1 MSCWIIYCLGSAQK
15 LAGFQDGLWAHVFLN
30 HLIGAKTENIYTAC
44 GHIFE
49 SSYWRETENIYSMWM
64 YFWIILLSRKLKTST
79 ACGQWTYFWIILLSR
94 KLKTSIQHVD
104 IFLNHLV
111 GAKTENISACGHTVY
126 LNYLIGAKTE
136 NIYSMWTYFFR
147 ILLFPSSIL
156 WIGIRHFLCC
166 LARVLFWGETFSYFK
181 LDTRDTDVWLP
192 GYPSLLFWVMQ
203 CHGSYEFCMR
213 KITFCIRTTF
223 CIVIHIVML
232 VCYFY
237 KVVTF
242 T

>member
-1 MSCWIIYCLGSAQK
+1 MGYG
-15 LAGFQDGLWAHVFLN
+15 
-30 HLIGAKTENIYTAC
+30 
-44 GHIFE
+44 
-49 SSYWRETENIYSMWM
+49 RM
-64 YFWIILLSRKLKTST
+64 YFWIILLVRKLKTSTQHVDIFSNHRIGAKLKTST
-79 ACGQWTYFWIILLSR
+79 ACGHIFDESSYCHKTENIYSMWTYFWIILLAR
-94 KLKTSIQHVD
+94 KLKISRHVD
-104 IFLNHLV
+104 I
-111 GAKTENISACGHTVY
+111 Y

-156 WIGIRHFLCC
+156 WRGIRHFLCC

-203 CHGSYEFCMR
+203 CRGSYEFCMR

>member
-1 MSCWIIYCLGSAQK
+1 MSCWIICCLGSAQK

-49 SSYWRETENIYSMWM
+49 SSYWRETENIYSMW
-64 YFWIILLSRKLKTST
+64 
-79 ACGQWTYFWIILLSR
+79 TYFWIILLAR
-94 KLKTSIQHVD
+94 KLKISRHVD
-104 IFLNHLV
+104 I
-111 GAKTENISACGHTVY
+111 Y

-156 WIGIRHFLCC
+156 WIGVRHFLCC

-192 GYPSLLFWVMQ
+192 LLAFLGNAMPRKLWILYAKNNFLHPHYLLYSNTYSNACLLF
-203 CHGSYEFCMR
+203 
-213 KITFCIRTTF
+213 
-223 CIVIHIVML
+223 L
-232 VCYFY
+232 
-237 KVVTF
+237 
-242 T
+242 